1 VDSLSKRLAALSPRQ
16 RELLALRARKS
27 RPDLVIPRESG
38 FSAPGTAARNAVPAP
53 APGEAAARAIGF
65 SLMFFSSDGSQGGAN
80 KYRLLLECARFAD
93 RRGFDAV
100 WTPERHFQN
109 FGGLFPNP
117 SVLSAALAMIT
128 EHVEI
133 RAGSLVLPLHNP
145 IRVAEDWLLLDNLS
159 GGRVGLSL
167 ASGWHPSDFA
177 LAPEAYAERRRLLEE
192 GIETIRRIWSEGK
205 ITTACVGG
213 GEAEITVLPRP
224 LRPMLPLWI
233 TTSGTLATWAKAG
246 ELNANILSGLQGDP
260 EIELAPRIE
269 VYRRSR
275 REHGHDPAAGK
286 VTVMLH
292 TFLGS
297 DLDVVRDT
305 VRGPMVRYLKFFIA
319 QGKNSLDATSLGV
332 EPSALSDRDQEDLA
346 AFAFTSFFEGRSL
359 LGTPESCAP
368 LIRRLKSIGVN
379 EVACLLDF
387 GLAAEAVMDGLPY
400 LDRLRREHN
409 PATAL
414 GGGA

>member
-1 VDSLSKRLAALSPRQ
+1 MDSLSKRLAALSPEQ

-38 FSAPGTAARNAVPAP
+38 FPLDGAPARSVVPAP
-53 APGEAAARAIGF
+53 APGEATARATSF
-65 SLMFFSSDGSQGGAN
+65 SLMFFSSDGSQEGPD

-93 RRGFDAV
+93 RHGFEAL
-100 WTPERHFQN
+100 WTPERHFQG
-109 FGGLFPNP
+109 FGGLYPNP
-117 SVLSAALAMIT
+117 SILSAALAMVT
-128 EHVEI
+128 ERLEI

-177 LAPEAYAERRRLLEE
+177 LAPDAYAERRRLLYE
-192 GIETIRRIWSEGK
+192 GVEILRRIWSTGR

-213 GEAEITVLPRP
+213 GEAEISVLPRP
-224 LRPMLPLWI
+224 LRPELPLWI

-246 ELNANILSGLQGDP
+246 ELGANILTGLHGDP
-260 EIELAPRIE
+260 EELRPRIE
-269 VYRRSR
+269 LYRRKR
-275 REHGHDPAAGK
+275 REQGHDPAAGR

-292 TFLGS
+292 TFLGE
-297 DLDVVRDT
+297 DLAT
-305 VRGPMVRYLKFFIA
+305 VRETVRVPMVRYLRTFVA
-319 QGKNSLDATSLGV
+319 QGKDSLDAASLGA
-332 EPSALSDRDQEDLA
+332 EPSALSDRDQTDLA
-346 AFAFTSFFEGRSL
+346 EFAFASYFGARSL

-368 LIRRLKSIGVN
+368 LIQRLKGIGVD
-379 EVACLLDF
+379 EIACLLDF
-387 GLAAEAVMDGLPY
+387 GLTAETVLGGLTY
-400 LDRLRREHN
+400 LDRLRREHS
-409 PATAL
+409 PAAAP